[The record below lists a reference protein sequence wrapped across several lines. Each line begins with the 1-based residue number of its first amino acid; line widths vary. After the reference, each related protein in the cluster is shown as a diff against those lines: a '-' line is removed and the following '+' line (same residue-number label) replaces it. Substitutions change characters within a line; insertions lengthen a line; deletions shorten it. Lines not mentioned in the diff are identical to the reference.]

1 MGAAFAVQLLVTILF
16 MPESAYHRTHA
27 INIDTGGH
35 NVEIEDEKEISE
47 KVEHAEVRVH
57 NPGHSDEP
65 KKSYVRELLPYDGY
79 WGRVD
84 LWRTVILPFTLLGS
98 PMVAWATLLFT
109 TCISWLVLIS
119 ITLSQIFSAPPYS
132 FSVAAVGATNVSS
145 FVATLL
151 GTVIAGPVIDGLAK
165 RMSTMNR
172 GTFGTLPPSPPGPIS
187 PPLSQPILTLILCRI

>member
-1 MGAAFAVQLLVTILF
+1 MGAAFALQLLMTILF

-35 NVEIEDEKEISE
+35 NVEIDDEKDIPE
-47 KVEHAEVRVH
+47 KAEHAEVRVH
-57 NPGHSDEP
+57 NPDGLGDEP
-65 KKSYVRELLPYDGY
+65 KKSYARELLPYDGY

-84 LWRTVILPFTLLGS
+84 LWRTTILPFTLLLS

-151 GTVIAGPVIDGLAK
+151 GTAVAGPVIDGLA
-165 RMSTMNR
+165 RYMSK
-172 GTFGTLPPSPPGPIS
+172 
-187 PPLSQPILTLILCRI
+187 